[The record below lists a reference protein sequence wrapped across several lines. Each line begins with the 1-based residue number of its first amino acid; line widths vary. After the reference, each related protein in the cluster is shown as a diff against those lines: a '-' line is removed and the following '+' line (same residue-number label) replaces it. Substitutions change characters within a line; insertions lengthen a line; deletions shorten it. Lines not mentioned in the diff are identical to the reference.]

1 MWRWIESCIY
11 QSNMNRRRVP
21 LLILVTGVASIAAA
35 STPAHAVDLTA
46 QGPNEFVNR
55 PGWAGVGLNLGN
67 IETGV
72 TAKMWATSKMAVQTA
87 LGVRPEGNA
96 MRFNVDLTYAPYLWR
111 SADGQYG
118 LPFYLG
124 VGGVLGHTFATDA
137 RPSSTEV
144 GVRAPLG
151 MSILVRNNPVELFFE
166 IAPEFTVRSST
177 APPQGRY
184 TFYADG
190 AIGLRYYL

>member
-1 MWRWIESCIY
+1 MDK
-11 QSNMNRRRVP
+11 RRRTSRIGAVAAAGKTT
-21 LLILVTGVASIAAA
+21 LLLVTSVACVAAA
-35 STPAHAVDLTA
+35 SRPAHAVDLTA
-46 QGPNEFVNR
+46 QAPSEFVNR

-67 IETGV
+67 IETGA
-72 TAKMWATSKMAVQTA
+72 TAKMWATSRMAVQTA

-96 MRFNVDLTYAPYLWR
+96 MRFNVDLTYTPYFWR

-118 LPFYLG
+118 LPFYFG
-124 VGGVLGHTFATDA
+124 AGGVLGHTFATDA

-177 APPQGRY
+177 TPPQGRY
-184 TFYADG
+184 TVYADG

>member
-1 MWRWIESCIY
+1 M
-11 QSNMNRRRVP
+11 NNRRRTSRIGAVAAAGKTT
-21 LLILVTGVASIAAA
+21 LLLVTSVACVAAA
-35 STPAHAVDLTA
+35 APSAHAVDLTA
-46 QGPNEFVNR
+46 QAPSEFVNR

-67 IETGV
+67 IETGA
-72 TAKMWATSKMAVQTA
+72 TAKMWATSRMAVHTA

-96 MRFNVDLTYAPYLWR
+96 MRFNVDLTYTPYLWR

-118 LPFYLG
+118 LPFYFG
-124 VGGVLGHTFATDA
+124 AGGVLGHTFATDA

-144 GVRAPLG
+144 GMRVPLG

-177 APPQGRY
+177 APAQGRY
-184 TFYADG
+184 TVYADG

>member
-1 MWRWIESCIY
+1 MDK
-11 QSNMNRRRVP
+11 RRRQTP
-21 LLILVTGVASIAAA
+21 LLVTLIAFASACALNLAAPTRA
-35 STPAHAVDLTA
+35 CAVDLSA
-46 QGPNEFVNR
+46 QAPNEFVNR

-87 LGVRPEGNA
+87 LGARPEGNA
-96 MRFNVDLTYAPYLWR
+96 MRLNVDLTYTPYLWR

-118 LPFYLG
+118 LPFYFG
-124 VGGVLGHTFATDA
+124 AGGVLGHTFATDA

-166 IAPEFTVRSST
+166 IAPEFTVRSTTVPS
-177 APPQGRY
+177 QGRY
-184 TFYADG
+184 TVYADG
-190 AIGLRYYL
+190 AIGVRYYL

>member
-1 MWRWIESCIY
+1 MDK
-11 QSNMNRRRVP
+11 RRRTSRIGSVAAVGKTT
-21 LLILVTGVASIAAA
+21 LLLVTSVACVAAA
-35 STPAHAVDLTA
+35 STPAHAVDLIA
-46 QGPNEFVNR
+46 QAPNEFVNR

-72 TAKMWATSKMAVQTA
+72 TAKMWATSRMAVQTA

-96 MRFNVDLTYAPYLWR
+96 MRFNVDLTYTPYLWR

-118 LPFYLG
+118 LPFYFG
-124 VGGVLGHTFATDA
+124 AGGVLGHAFATDA

-177 APPQGRY
+177 APAQGRY
-184 TFYADG
+184 TVYADG

>member
-1 MWRWIESCIY
+1 
-11 QSNMNRRRVP
+11 
-21 LLILVTGVASIAAA
+21 
-35 STPAHAVDLTA
+35 
-46 QGPNEFVNR
+46 VNR

-96 MRFNVDLTYAPYLWR
+96 MRFNVDLTYTPYLWR

-118 LPFYLG
+118 LPFYFG
-124 VGGVLGHTFATDA
+124 AGGVLGHTFGSDA
-137 RPSSTEV
+137 RPSSSEV
-144 GVRAPLG
+144 GVRTPLG

-177 APPQGRY
+177 APAQGRY
-184 TFYADG
+184 TVYADG